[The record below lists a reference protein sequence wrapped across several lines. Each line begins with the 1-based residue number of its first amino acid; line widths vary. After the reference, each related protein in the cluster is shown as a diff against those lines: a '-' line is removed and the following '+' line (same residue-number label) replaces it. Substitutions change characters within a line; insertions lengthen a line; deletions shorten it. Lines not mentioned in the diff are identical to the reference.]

1 MKALG
6 KPPGDGKPSIFEW
19 KVGLVKAVIA
29 ATRRARERTVAIVPA
44 VGRK

>member
-6 KPPGDGKPSIFEW
+6 KPFKSGKPSIFEW
-19 KVGLVKAVIA
+19 KVGVVKAVIA
-29 ATRRARERTVAIVPA
+29 AARRVRETTVAIVPA